1 MILSLPMQGF
11 CGLLLSVASLWRKI
25 SPEAKVRSERFG
37 KHFLNFLL
45 AGIPLLIGACDS
57 ADDIAHT
64 TDKDA
69 GEIEVLFDGR
79 SLEGWHGYHG
89 ADAGLRWQ
97 VEQGNL
103 SIRDDGPGQVDL
115 VSNGQFENF
124 ELILE
129 WKISP
134 AGNSGIMFNVN
145 ESPEY
150 STTWRT
156 GPELQILDNDG
167 HADSTLR
174 HRAGDLYDLM
184 ESRSEMARPAG
195 DWNESRLLLEDG
207 LLRHWLNDVL
217 VIEIQM
223 WDTAWDEL
231 VAGSKFGSMPGFGK
245 YHSGHIALQ
254 DHGDV
259 VSFRNIR
266 IREL

>member
-1 MILSLPMQGF
+1 MQGF
-11 CGLLLSVASLWRKI
+11 CGLLLSVASLWRKNT
-25 SPEAKVRSERFG
+25 PEAKVRSERLG
-37 KHFLNFLL
+37 KHFLNCLL
-45 AGIPLLIGACDS
+45 AIIPLLVGACDS
-57 ADDIAHT
+57 PDETAHA
-64 TDKDA
+64 A
-69 GEIEVLFDGR
+69 GKGTGNFEVLFDGN
-79 SLEGWHGYHG
+79 SLDGWHGYNG
-89 ADAGLRWQ
+89 SDAGQRWQ
-97 VEQGNL
+97 AEHGFL

-115 VSNGQFENF
+115 VSDGEFENF

-150 STTWRT
+150 DTPWKT

-184 ESRSEMARPAG
+184 ESRREMAKPAG
-195 DWNESRLLLEDG
+195 EWNEARLLVEDG
-207 LLRHWLNDVL
+207 MLRHWLNDVL

-223 WDTAWDEL
+223 WDTAWDDL

-259 VSFRNIR
+259 VAFRNIR